1 MSEYSTEKVLQW
13 VNSSEAKA
21 AKYEQEAKDLRRK
34 IDNLRDK
41 IISCQEEIYKKYE
54 AVDIIDQQIE
64 NLENGVI
71 KRREG
76 MEILQT
82 IFEEKLDQVQKIE
95 LKYSIL
101 DGTFLN
107 EDYQESLKPSSF
119 ISDVQSVAERSKR
132 ISLKEIQNYPSKKS
146 SEGENIITEKQKN
159 SLLADYKE
167 IKKNQNGLNSKRNEI
182 EMNFKK
188 VRASMRMSL
197 STFSREKEKLNSIV
211 EKSANL
217 S

>member
-1 MSEYSTEKVLQW
+1 MFS
-13 VNSSEAKA
+13 
-21 AKYEQEAKDLRRK
+21 
-34 IDNLRDK
+34 
-41 IISCQEEIYKKYE
+41 
-54 AVDIIDQQIE
+54 
-64 NLENGVI
+64 
-71 KRREG
+71 KRLCVW
-76 MEILQT
+76 IC
-82 IFEEKLDQVQKIE
+82 ILDQVQKIE

-101 DGTFLN
+101 DGTFLS

-167 IKKNQNGLNSKRNEI
+167 LKKNQNGLNSKRNEI

>member
-1 MSEYSTEKVLQW
+1 MFFK
-13 VNSSEAKA
+13 
-21 AKYEQEAKDLRRK
+21 K
-34 IDNLRDK
+34 IMCL
-41 IISCQEEIYKKYE
+41 
-54 AVDIIDQQIE
+54 DI
-64 NLENGVI
+64 
-71 KRREG
+71 
-76 MEILQT
+76 
-82 IFEEKLDQVQKIE
+82 LDQVQKIE

-101 DGTFLN
+101 DGTFLS

-146 SEGENIITEKQKN
+146 REGENIITEKQKN

>member
-1 MSEYSTEKVLQW
+1 MFFK
-13 VNSSEAKA
+13 
-21 AKYEQEAKDLRRK
+21 K
-34 IDNLRDK
+34 IMYL
-41 IISCQEEIYKKYE
+41 
-54 AVDIIDQQIE
+54 DI
-64 NLENGVI
+64 
-71 KRREG
+71 
-76 MEILQT
+76 
-82 IFEEKLDQVQKIE
+82 LDQVQKIE
-95 LKYSIL
+95 LNYSIL
-101 DGTFLN
+101 DGTFLS

-211 EKSANL
+211 ENSANL

>member
-1 MSEYSTEKVLQW
+1 MFFK
-13 VNSSEAKA
+13 
-21 AKYEQEAKDLRRK
+21 K
-34 IDNLRDK
+34 IMCL
-41 IISCQEEIYKKYE
+41 
-54 AVDIIDQQIE
+54 DI
-64 NLENGVI
+64 
-71 KRREG
+71 
-76 MEILQT
+76 
-82 IFEEKLDQVQKIE
+82 LDQVQKME

-101 DGTFLN
+101 DGTFLS